1 MFIPISLAWLHIII
15 VIFSYLLGK
24 KVSRFVE
31 PVLVDNVI
39 KESYNIRLPII
50 ATAVL
55 LIANVLALFSGGGY
69 IPSFEILSKLSNS
82 LEGSVGLRLVYLFLH
97 TPSFFFLPILFKF
110 LMSEYEHKLVIWSA
124 FVMCLI
130 GILHFS
136 IFSFNLLLY
145 VFRS

>member
-55 LIANVLALFSGGGY
+55 LIANVLVLFSGGGY

-97 TPSFFFLPILFKF
+97 TTSFFFLPILFKF
-110 LMSEYEHKLVIWSA
+110 LMSEYEHKLAIWSA